1 MTDEFRENLAPPNRK
16 KRLASWAIFT
26 STLLVV
32 LISLTTVVFPAFVLR
47 SFGGITEYSGINP
60 FETGIWAHTLLVAD
74 VVIFGMAIL
83 YFKNKLPQLLTNS
96 IRFIFNFEV
105 SARIAFLTVFII
117 LGFYVAFTITE
128 ISTAESWPDYYNRV
142 KPILENWTI
151 DSGEGIDQYVTLFLL
166 SISLNVLGNGKAI
179 PFIASVAMLL
189 VTYLLTTEITK
200 KRFAGI
206 LSMIIVLQSGTF
218 LIFDTTATYPN
229 FWVLFYLL
237 SLYLCY
243 KKWPLSPIS
252 FILSVLSKQNAA
264 LFLPMTLFFAYD
276 SGLPKRKKMY
286 VVITYGT
293 IAVLSIVAVL
303 IGIKISFWGFT
314 GDVSGFQLHDFWK
327 AFNAFSYQLRFD
339 VLILILLLPLTIG
352 LGIASRKKVV
362 HADSI
367 LFLIMGAILSQP
379 FMAAITII
387 SSEPYRFMPLI
398 TFCAIGVG
406 IIFSKK
412 IKPI

>member
-1 MTDEFRENLAPPNRK
+1 MTDEIRENLAPSHRK
-16 KRLASWAIFT
+16 RIASWAIFI

-32 LISLTTVVFPAFVLR
+32 LISLTTVVFPALLLR
-47 SFGGITEYSGINP
+47 SFGGITEYSGIDP
-60 FETGIWAHTLLVAD
+60 FETGIWASTLLVTD
-74 VVIFGMAIL
+74 GIIFGMAIL
-83 YFKNKLPQLLTNS
+83 YFKNKFPQLTRA
-96 IRFIFNFEV
+96 IKFIFNFEV
-105 SARIAFLTVFII
+105 SARIAFLTVFIL
-117 LGFYVAFTITE
+117 LGFYVTFTINE
-128 ISTAESWPDYYNRV
+128 ISTAESWPDYNNRV
-142 KPILENWTI
+142 KPLLENWTI
-151 DSGEGIDQYVTLFLL
+151 NSGKGIDQHVTLFLL
-166 SISLNVLGNGKAI
+166 SISLNIFGNGKAI

-243 KKWPLSPIS
+243 KKWPISPIS
-252 FILSVLSKQNAA
+252 FALSVLSKQNAA
-264 LFLPMTLFFAYD
+264 LFLPMTFLFTYD
-276 SGLPKRKKMY
+276 SGLSKQKKIRI
-286 VVITYGT
+286 VITYGA
-293 IAVLSIVAVL
+293 IAVLSIVAIL
-303 IGIKISFWGFT
+303 IGIKISFWGVT
-314 GDVSGFQLHDFWK
+314 GDFTGFQLHDFWK

-339 VLILILLLPLTIG
+339 VLILILLLPLVIG
-352 LGIASRKKVV
+352 LGIASRKKIV

-367 LFLIMGAILSQP
+367 LFLIIGAILSQP
-379 FMAAITII
+379 LMASITVI
-387 SSEPYRFMPLI
+387 SSEPYRFMPLV